1 MKKSLSS
8 RLVTNNNII
17 INDEATKFDEV
28 LKKLETTKQQ
38 KYHLKKQR
46 QLEYQQQQQQ
56 NQLNVSN
63 MGYNEKQRQQQYQA
77 HDTTVDDDRNNPT
90 SYCSNEPSFCNS
102 SYYQNQNHNHHPQQQ
117 RERGATVESNE
128 SSHVTD
134 GTSDDDGCVV
144 QAVSIEGG
152 ANNVAHSPSL
162 RSMGIIANS
171 NNGNSNTNEVVHSR
185 QSFIDRRDDTAYYE
199 QDSVQ
204 SFIESAHGHNDTN
217 PSTCNSYSPNTNATG
232 SSGTVPSVTPATDSV
247 GSSRI
252 STSVC
257 FGEEEGRL
265 PDAILKLDRRH
276 DIPRPRHKNDVLVE
290 IEVSVLL
297 VMIFRFFDNISSLKP
312 HHCGISQHIHTAQA
326 STIDKRILMN
336 RPGVRC
342 VKDLPTTGIE
352 TTGVDCIGR
361 VVQLTTH
368 ARAIYGV
375 SLDDRVA
382 GIYPFEYRCEEGG
395 AGHGMGGGSSG
406 GIRKVY
412 NRYALVDA
420 NFLVTNVPRHVD
432 GAEATTLIRL
442 YMTAFQ
448 SIQLGI
454 LHTQMNSIDRYD
466 LRQLKGHSILVQNG
480 HTALGLALIELAT
493 LLGANQI
500 FATAPTELHSLL
512 REVGAIPLGADTFGW
527 ELFLTEKLR
536 LVLMQEMPTPDNFET
551 FVSIVDDT
559 MGSIIHIQQN
569 GRQGEDEREFAVNTE
584 DVSCDGLYL
593 QTLAEKARAAVSTAK
608 FHIRL
613 ACCTQFLTYG
623 GVWTSSKEDPYL
635 WKEDLRFLFSLLS
648 EGSLRP
654 RVDERI
660 CLEDVSDAQDRIELY
675 GKQGTIV
682 CLPFK
687 TSTETAFA
695 TAPVSS
701 DAQWN
706 RAVACKI
713 DEYNSVPVSAYT
725 KEDIA
730 EASSMSKTTKYEVDR
745 FAIDAG
751 YVKDPMT
758 LSDFH
763 SLFTPRQVKR
773 SPLSLHDSP
782 TSQHHALT
790 TNLKDGFATDKR
802 SVVYSD
808 DLFSEYR
815 HNTSPIAGDR
825 YVLSDNSGTT
835 KERCYFGEVTP
846 DAIQITDNKSTS
858 RRERLRQKIAKDR
871 RAKMRPNHA
880 MVTDDVSMA
889 SSVVFKDSR
898 DERDWRKSRR
908 VARTK
913 GSRIHSKTPTVKEH
927 RPMYECVE
935 TSDEG
940 VCDSSMSTTSS
951 PNAVEAF
958 HGLNIS
964 KKKVNKSG
972 DFEARLNMYEIDVK
986 TNDAKEDNFQRL
998 MSKWKTIEDKGQGS

>member
-46 QLEYQQQQQQ
+46 QLEYHQQQQQ

-102 SYYQNQNHNHHPQQQ
+102 SYYQNQNDNHHPQQQ

-134 GTSDDDGCVV
+134 DTSDDDGCVV
-144 QAVSIEGG
+144 QAVSIDGG
-152 ANNVAHSPSL
+152 ANNVTHSPSL

-232 SSGTVPSVTPATDSV
+232 SSGTLPSVTPATDSV

-290 IEVSVLL
+290 IE
-297 VMIFRFFDNISSLKP
+297 
-312 HHCGISQHIHTAQA
+312 A
-326 STIDKRILMN
+326 STIDKRTLMN

-412 NRYALVDA
+412 NRYELLDA

-454 LHTQMNSIDRYD
+454 LHTQINSIDRYD

-480 HTALGLALIELAT
+480 HTALGMALIELAT

-500 FATAPTELHSLL
+500 FATAPTKLHSLL

-559 MGSIIHIQQN
+559 KGSIIHIQQN

-623 GVWTSSKEDPYL
+623 GVWTSS
-635 WKEDLRFLFSLLS
+635 
-648 EGSLRP
+648 SLRP

-660 CLEDVSDAQDRIELY
+660 CLEDVGDAQDRIELY

-713 DEYNSVPVSAYT
+713 DEYNSVPLSAYT
-725 KEDIA
+725 KEDNA
-730 EASSMSKTTKYEVDR
+730 EAPSMSKTTNYEVDR

-763 SLFTPRQVKR
+763 YLFTPRQVKR

-790 TNLKDGFATDKR
+790 TNLKDGFATDTR

-808 DLFSEYR
+808 DLSSEYR

-880 MVTDDVSMA
+880 MVSDDVSMA
-889 SSVVFKDSR
+889 SSVVFKESK

-958 HGLNIS
+958 HVFNIS